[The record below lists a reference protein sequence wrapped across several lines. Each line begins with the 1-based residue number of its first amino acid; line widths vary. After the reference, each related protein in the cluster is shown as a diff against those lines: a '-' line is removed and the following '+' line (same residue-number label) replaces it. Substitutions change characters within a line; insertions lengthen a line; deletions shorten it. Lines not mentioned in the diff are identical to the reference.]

1 MKHASQLRLP
11 GCTLEDME
19 AEAIRFIRDYEPAEG
34 YYVGFSGGKDSIVTL
49 DLVRRSGVRHEAW
62 HSLTSIDPPEVVGFV
77 RREYPDV
84 KIARPQR
91 SVYELIIVNAPPK
104 RLARWCC
111 DKLKKE
117 PTMRIPLYHRI
128 MGIRAEESIRR
139 AARGRISQFKV
150 GTQMQTT
157 YKPIFAWQE
166 WAIWEYIEKYKLHY
180 PSLYD
185 EGYHRIGCV
194 VCPFFL
200 QDRPGSIW
208 ERTESQ
214 RRWPGIWRAYK
225 DACRKWHA
233 EKNRTGHRDFEVW
246 WDAYV
251 TGKPMK
257 EMDG

>member
-1 MKHASQLRLP
+1 MTATQLMLP

-19 AEAIRFIRDYEPAEG
+19 AEAIDFIRQHEPPEG

-84 KIARPQR
+84 KIAKPQR
-91 SVYELIIVNAPPK
+91 SVYDGIAYHGPP
-104 RLARWCC
+104 RRNMRWCC
-111 DKLKKE
+111 DELKKQ
-117 PTMRIPLYHRI
+117 PSLDIPMQHRI
-128 MGIRAEESIRR
+128 MGIRAEESMRR
-139 AARGRISQFKV
+139 AARGRVSDIKIKKHSMV
-150 GTQMQTT
+150 I
-157 YKPIFAWQE
+157 YKPIFAWKE
-166 WAIWEYIEKYKLHY
+166 WAIWEYIEKYGLKY

-185 EGYHRIGCV
+185 EGFHRIGCV
-194 VCPFFL
+194 VCPFVL
-200 QDRPGSIW
+200 QDRPGSIR

-225 DACRKWHA
+225 DACRKWH
-233 EKNRTGHRDFEVW
+233 EQKNRTGHKDFEVW

-257 EMDG
+257 EMDA